1 MLLLL
6 YLALAMFQISQPGG
20 RREGGGGGGG
30 GEIGIQHREMKRS
43 TVFAN
48 YTT

>member
-20 RREGGGGGGG
+20 RREGGGGGG
-30 GEIGIQHREMKRS
+30 EIGIQHREMKRS
-43 TVFAN
+43 TVVAN